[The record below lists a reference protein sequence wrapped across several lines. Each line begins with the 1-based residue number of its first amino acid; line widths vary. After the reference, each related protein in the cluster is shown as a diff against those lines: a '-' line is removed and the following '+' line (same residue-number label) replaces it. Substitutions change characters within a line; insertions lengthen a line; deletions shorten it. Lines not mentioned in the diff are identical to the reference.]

1 MPRWAA
7 WPFSVSGAG
16 RYQGAG
22 KVEAWLDRA
31 ERELGHDPQDA
42 AGTALLQELQ
52 SYAELPARSHRPAQ
66 LRAADVLLPVHI
78 KRGDLELRLFSTIM
92 TLGTPHDVTLQE
104 LRLET
109 TFPADEES
117 DRCWRAL
124 FG

>member
-1 MPRWAA
+1 MRRWIVN
-7 WPFSVSGAG
+7 WPEMDGHL
-16 RYQGAG
+16 
-22 KVEAWLDRA
+22 LDRA

-42 AGTALLQELQ
+42 AGAALLEELQ
-52 SYAELPARSHRPAQ
+52 DYAGLPARNHRPAQ
-66 LRAADVLLPVHI
+66 VRAGDVLLPVHI

-117 DRCWRAL
+117 DRRWRAL